1 MKQDEPFFG
10 KRNGGSSSP
19 SSMLRQAAMPHLF
32 NIALG
37 SCDPPSTATL
47 HAEIASRSF
56 GVFLLA
62 ALRPATA
69 RPCQQRQSTHCPF
82 VKSPLAFRKDR
93 RSQRQKSSD
102 CAAYRVPLRF

>member
-10 KRNGGSSSP
+10 KQNGGSSSP
-19 SSMLRQAAMPHLF
+19 SSILRPAATPHLF

-37 SCDPPSTATL
+37 VRDPPSTARL
-47 HAEIASRSF
+47 HGEIASRSF

-62 ALRPATA
+62 AHRPATA
-69 RPCQQRQSTHCPF
+69 RLCQQRQSTHCPF

-102 CAAYRVPLRF
+102 CATHRVPLRF